1 MDQTTT
7 IGLFVLGGVAAV
19 FVLIAVMS
27 SRERA
32 RLEALPPAGSGKKT
46 PYIPVAL
53 SPPPPAT
60 PAAAT
65 KV

>member
-1 MDQTTT
+1 MDQATT

-27 SRERA
+27 SQERA
-32 RLEALPPAGSGKKT
+32 RLDHAKKT

-53 SPPPPAT
+53 SPPPV
-60 PAAAT
+60 PAAST